1 MAATVNRIPLVS
13 ISVGQDVS
21 ALAESLRESVVRIG
35 GTGPGSGSG
44 VPGEPAF
51 GSLGWGSGV
60 IWSAD
65 GLIVTNAHVATA
77 ERLRAEFADGRRL
90 EAQLVARDPRRDLA
104 LLKVNAARLVALQ
117 PRDVSSLRTGEA
129 VVALGFPMG
138 GDAVTVGI
146 LHAAPRDAHWLTAD
160 IRVAP
165 GNSGGP
171 LCDVYGRLV
180 GINTMVVDGLT
191 LAISARAIERFV
203 ARCEARQSHAA
214 AAD

>member
-21 ALAESLRESVVRIG
+21 ALAQRLRPSVVRIG
-35 GTGPGSGSG
+35 GVGPGS
-44 VPGEPAF
+44 
-51 GSLGWGSGV
+51 GSGV

-65 GLIVTNAHVATA
+65 GLIVTNAHVANA
-77 ERLRAEFADGRRL
+77 ERRRAELADGRRL
-90 EAQLVARDPRRDLA
+90 EAQLIARDPRRDLA
-104 LLKVNAARLVALQ
+104 LLKVNASGLVALESC
-117 PRDVSSLRTGEA
+117 DVSSLRAGEA
-129 VVALGFPMG
+129 VLALGFPMG

-146 LHAAPRDAHWLTAD
+146 LHAAPQDGHWLTAD

-171 LCDVYGRLV
+171 LCDVHGRLV

-203 ARCEARQSHAA
+203 VRSMSGHAQAA

>member
-1 MAATVNRIPLVS
+1 M
-13 ISVGQDVS
+13 
-21 ALAESLRESVVRIG
+21 
-35 GTGPGSGSG
+35 GPGS
-44 VPGEPAF
+44 
-51 GSLGWGSGV
+51 GSGV

-65 GLIVTNAHVATA
+65 GLIVTNAHVASVEGLHA
-77 ERLRAEFADGRRL
+77 VLADGRRL

-104 LLKVNAARLVALQ
+104 LLKVNAANLVALEAC
-117 PRDVSSLRTGEA
+117 DLSSLRAGEA
-129 VVALGFPMG
+129 VLALGYPMG

-171 LCDVYGRLV
+171 LCDVQGRLV

-191 LAISARAIERFV
+191 LAISVRAAQRFV
-203 ARCEARQSHAA
+203 ARFEAGQQTRAA

>member
-1 MAATVNRIPLVS
+1 MAATVNRIPPIS

-21 ALAESLRESVVRIG
+21 ALAERLRESVVRIG
-35 GTGPGSGSG
+35 GMGPGS
-44 VPGEPAF
+44 
-51 GSLGWGSGV
+51 GSGV

-65 GLIVTNAHVATA
+65 GFIVTNAHVATA
-77 ERLRAEFADGRRL
+77 ERLRAELADGRRL
-90 EAQLVARDPRRDLA
+90 VAQLIARDPRRDLA
-104 LLKVNAARLVALQ
+104 LLKVNAAGLVAL
-117 PRDVSSLRTGEA
+117 RSCDVSNLRAGEA
-129 VVALGFPMG
+129 VLALGFPMG

-171 LCDVYGRLV
+171 LCDVHGRLV

-191 LAISARAIERFV
+191 LAISVRAVERFV

-214 AAD
+214 AAAD

>member
-1 MAATVNRIPLVS
+1 MVATVNRIPAIG
-13 ISVGQDVS
+13 ISVGQEVS
-21 ALAESLRESVVRIG
+21 ALAERLRKSVVRVG
-35 GTGPGSGSG
+35 GMDPGS
-44 VPGEPAF
+44 
-51 GSLGWGSGV
+51 GSGV

-65 GLIVTNAHVATA
+65 GLIVTNAHVATN
-77 ERLRAEFADGRRL
+77 ERLHAVLTDGRRL
-90 EAQLVARDPRRDLA
+90 EAQLIARDPRRDLA
-104 LLKVNAARLVALQ
+104 LLKVHASGLAALEPCDL
-117 PRDVSSLRTGEA
+117 SNLRAGEA
-129 VVALGFPMG
+129 VLALGYPMG

-171 LCDVYGRLV
+171 LCDVHGRLV

-191 LAISARAIERFV
+191 LAISVRAIERFV
-203 ARCEARQSHAA
+203 ARANAGQQTRSA